1 MPKFDLLL
9 ADIYGNQIEK
19 INDESIETE
28 NSWLSLSELLE
39 VLQDY
44 YSEGEFEMND
54 GDKLIARQRH

>member
-9 ADIYGNQIEK
+9 VDIYGDQQEK
-19 INDESIETE
+19 INDEPIETE
-28 NSWLSLSELLE
+28 NSHLSLPELLE

-54 GDKLIARQRH
+54 GDRLIARQRH